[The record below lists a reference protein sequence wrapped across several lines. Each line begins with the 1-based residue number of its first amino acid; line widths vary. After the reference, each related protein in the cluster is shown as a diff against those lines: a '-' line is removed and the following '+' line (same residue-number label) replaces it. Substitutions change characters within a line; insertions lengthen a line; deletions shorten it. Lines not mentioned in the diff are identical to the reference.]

1 VSGITDGQLLEK
13 FAEHRDEAAFE
24 AIVRLHGPMVF
35 GVCRRILGQHH
46 DAEEAFQA
54 TFLVL
59 ARKAA
64 SISKRESLANWLY
77 GVARRTALKAR
88 GMRARRQARE
98 RQMAPVPKIEGGAR
112 DQLPEMESLLDAELK
127 RLPDKYREPLV
138 LCDLEGR
145 SCKEVALQLGCPE
158 GTLFSR
164 LSRARAM
171 LAKRLTRRG
180 LVLSAGPLVVLLS
193 RETASA
199 VLPDAL
205 VASTVKAGA
214 FGSVGQALTA
224 GAITGGVA
232 GLAEGVMK
240 SMFFAKV
247 TAVAVLVGAIG
258 LVAAGGLLYRN
269 QAAERTKVSLE
280 DVLAAWRKR
289 DARVRG
295 ISFKWDVRRFTAGA
309 FQNRLNVLD
318 LDGKQGPPEP
328 DRSFVINRRFVSD
341 GRERMRFEECGPE
354 RFVRQATTKVRTC
367 IRIFDGHRDQIFIEH
382 GNLDFPTANY
392 KNGTAK
398 EAYNGLPFL
407 PLQLVYRGVQD
418 PVYTTDGK
426 SKDPVVEKRDPV
438 IEKRTEV
445 VDKHVTVV
453 LTFAYQVTFPAT
465 PARAALTTEIVRTVW
480 VDPARD
486 YVPVQ
491 YTDSNDGFVRTLLK
505 IDYLK
510 DAELGWVPQSWTTIL
525 MDKKG
530 ETDQS
535 EDAKVTKYSINPK
548 VPESEFTLSL
558 PVGTWVQDSDSKEE
572 YLLRANGKRPVLPG
586 EFNGHNYEE
595 LLRTEPTKPPIK
607 PPARRHRVKQ
617 NSDPT

>member
-1 VSGITDGQLLEK
+1 MTDGQLLEK
-13 FAEHRDEAAFE
+13 FIEHRDEAAFE
-24 AIVRLHGPMVF
+24 TIVRLHGPMVF

-59 ARKAA
+59 AQKAA
-64 SISKRESLANWLY
+64 SLSRRESLANWLY
-77 GVARRTALKAR
+77 GVAQCTALKAR
-88 GMRARRQARE
+88 GLRAKRQVRE
-98 RQMAPVPKIEGGAR
+98 RQMALIPNIEDAKR
-112 DQLPEMESLLDAELK
+112 DHLPELELRLDAELK
-127 RLPDKYREPLV
+127 RLPAKYREPLV
-138 LCDLEGR
+138 LCDLEGQ
-145 SCKEVALQLGCPE
+145 SCKDVALLLGCPE

-180 LVLSAGPLVVLLS
+180 LLLSAGPLVVLWS
-193 RETASA
+193 RDAASA
-199 VLPDAL
+199 AVSDAL
-205 VASTVKAGA
+205 VVSTVKAAA
-214 FGSVGQALTA
+214 FGSVGQALAA
-224 GAITGGVA
+224 GAITSGVA

-295 ISFKWDVRRFTAGA
+295 VSFKWDVRRFTAGA

-318 LDGKQGPPEP
+318 LNGREGAPEP
-328 DRSFVINRRFVSD
+328 DRSFKLNRRFVSD

-392 KNGTAK
+392 RNGTAK

-407 PLQLVYRGVQD
+407 PFQLVYRGVQD
-418 PVYTTDGK
+418 PVFSGEGK
-426 SKDPVVEKRDPV
+426 SPVIEKRSPVV
-438 IEKRTEV
+438 EKRTEV

-465 PARAALTTEIVRTVW
+465 PARASLTTEIVRTVW

-486 YVPVQ
+486 FVPVQ
-491 YTDSNDGFVRTLLK
+491 YTDSNDGFVRTFLK

-510 DAELGWVPQSWTTIL
+510 DAELGWVPQSWTISL
-525 MDKKG
+525 LDKKG

-548 VPESEFTLSL
+548 IPESEFTLSL

-586 EFNGHNYEE
+586 EFNGHNYKE
-595 LLRTEPTKPPIK
+595 LLRTEPPKQPIK
-607 PPARRHRVKQ
+607 RPARRRKVEQ
-617 NSDPT
+617 NSGPT